1 MKSSLR
7 AEPVRVAIVGAGRVA
22 QIHAAGLL
30 AVPGVSVT
38 AVVDP
43 REDAAAT
50 LAEAVGGAKPLSDAA
65 ELFDRDD
72 VDAVDIAL
80 PHDLHY
86 PVAKMSL
93 LAAKHVFMDKPMALT
108 AAEGKELVELARER
122 DLRFMLC
129 HNLLFHSAV
138 IEAGQYV
145 KQGHVGRVTTADSWS
160 SGWLDLM
167 PWDFRLSREKTGGGA
182 WFDNGPHLLYVLQN
196 WLGPITEVI
205 ALAARGESR
214 IGGEDACVAV
224 ARHADLAV
232 STARISYADRLPGHQ
247 DPWPAGWTLGF
258 EVHGTE
264 GYVRCDV
271 VPEPTV
277 TTYAGTGAPRRDHIA
292 TRFEAAFDAAIAEF
306 VDAVRTHRD
315 PSVTGEDSLHILQL
329 IERAYRQ

>member
-1 MKSSLR
+1 
-7 AEPVRVAIVGAGRVA
+7 
-22 QIHAAGLL
+22 
-30 AVPGVSVT
+30 
-38 AVVDP
+38 
-43 REDAAAT
+43 
-50 LAEAVGGAKPLSDAA
+50 
-65 ELFDRDD
+65 
-72 VDAVDIAL
+72 
-80 PHDLHY
+80 
-86 PVAKMSL
+86 MSL
-93 LAAKHVFMDKPMALT
+93 LAAKHVFMDKPLALT

-224 ARHADLAV
+224 GPPACGPSRVDGEDLVRRPVAGAPGPV
-232 STARISYADRLPGHQ
+232 AGRLDSRLRG
-247 DPWPAGWTLGF
+247 
-258 EVHGTE
+258 HGTE

-315 PSVTGEDSLHILQL
+315 PSVTGEDSLHILEL

>member
-1 MKSSLR
+1 
-7 AEPVRVAIVGAGRVA
+7 VAIVGAGRVA

-30 AVPGVSVT
+30 ALPGVSVT

-43 REDAAAT
+43 RADAAAA
-50 LAEAVGGAKPLSDAA
+50 LAEAVGGAKPLSDVS

-72 VDAVDIAL
+72 VDAVDLAL
-80 PHDLHY
+80 PHDLHH
-86 PVAKMSL
+86 PVAKRSL
-93 LAAKHVFMDKPMALT
+93 LAGKHVFMDKPLALT
-108 AAEGKELVELARER
+108 SAEGKELVELARAR

-138 IEAGQYV
+138 IEAGRFV
-145 KQGHVGRVTTADSWS
+145 REGRIGRVTTADGWS

-167 PWDFRLSREKTGGGA
+167 PWDFRLSREKAGGGA
-182 WFDNGPHLLYVLQN
+182 WFDNGPHLLYVLQD
-196 WLGPITEVI
+196 WLGPITDVV
-205 ALAARGESR
+205 ALAGRGESR

-224 ARHADLAV
+224 VRHAAGAV
-232 STARISYADRLPGHQ
+232 ATTRISYSDRLPGHQ

-258 EVHGTE
+258 EVRGTG

-271 VPEPTV
+271 VPHPTV
-277 TTYAGTGAPRRDHIA
+277 TTYGGTGAPRRDRIA
-292 TRFEAAFDAAIAEF
+292 TQFEDAFEAAIAEF

-315 PSVTGEDSLHILQL
+315 PSVTGEDSLQILEL

>member
-1 MKSSLR
+1 M
-7 AEPVRVAIVGAGRVA
+7 RVAIVGAGRVA
-22 QIHAAGLL
+22 QIHGAGLR
-30 AVPGVSVT
+30 AVEGVSVT

-43 REDAAAT
+43 RAEAAAA
-50 LAEAVGGAKPLSDAA
+50 LAEVVGGAKPLSDVN

-72 VDAVDIAL
+72 IDAVDIAL

-93 LAAKHVFMDKPMALT
+93 LAAKHVFMDKPLALT

-138 IEAGQYV
+138 IEAGEYV
-145 KQGHVGRVTTADSWS
+145 KQGRIGRVTTADSWS

-167 PWDFRLSREKTGGGA
+167 PWDFRLSREKAGGGA
-182 WFDNGPHLLYVLQN
+182 WFDNGPHLLYVLQD
-196 WLGPITEVI
+196 WLGPITDVV

-214 IGGEDACVAV
+214 IGGEDACVAAV
-224 ARHADLAV
+224 RHADGGV
-232 STARISYADRLPGHQ
+232 STARISYADRLPGHE

-258 EVHGTE
+258 EVRGTS
-264 GYVRCDV
+264 GYVRCEV
-271 VPEPTV
+271 VPHPTV
-277 TTYAGTGAPRRDHIA
+277 TTYDGTGAPRKGRIA

-306 VDAVRTHRD
+306 VDAVRMHRD
-315 PSVTGEDSLHILQL
+315 PSVTGEDSLQILEL